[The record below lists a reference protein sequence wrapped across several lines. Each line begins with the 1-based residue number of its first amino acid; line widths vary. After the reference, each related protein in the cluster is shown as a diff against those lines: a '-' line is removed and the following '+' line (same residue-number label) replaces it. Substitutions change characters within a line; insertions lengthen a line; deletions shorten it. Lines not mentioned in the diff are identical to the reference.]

1 MRGISLGC
9 SYQFTKH
16 PMNTLK
22 LLFISALLLLVS
34 ACGGG
39 GGGGA
44 GGPVAST
51 NTFDIQAGWSRLIT
65 SGYTKTLTISG
76 SCAGTFV
83 ITESAATSGST
94 FENTAALSNNTVTNM
109 TLTNCTPASSIDTDV
124 TYCDSTY
131 GPLGYSVGGGDYAV
145 WSGTPALPTAAKVG
159 DITTVGSA
167 DRYTNNTKS
176 TSAGRQ
182 DATLVM
188 EADTATT
195 AIANLVIKY
204 YSAAPY
210 NRLDQTIQRRFKV
223 AADNSL
229 TLISVDVQF
238 ANGDQAHLIMN

>member
-1 MRGISLGC
+1 MRTI
-9 SYQFTKH
+9 
-16 PMNTLK
+16 K
-22 LLFISALLLLVS
+22 LLTLVMSVALT

-44 GGPVAST
+44 TGPVASS
-51 NTFDIQAGWSRLIT
+51 NTFDIQSGWTRLVST
-65 SGYTKTLTISG
+65 GYTKTLTISG

-94 FENTAALSNNTVTNM
+94 FENAAALSNNTVTNM
-109 TLTNCTPASSIDTDV
+109 TLTNCTPASTVDTEV
-124 TYCDSTY
+124 TYYDSNY
-131 GPLGYSVGGGDYAV
+131 RPLGYSAGGGDYAV
-145 WSGTPALPTAAKVG
+145 WSGIAALPTAAKVG
-159 DITTVGSA
+159 DIATVGSA
-167 DRYTNNTKS
+167 DRYTNSTKS

-188 EADTATT
+188 EADTATS

-210 NRLDQTIQRRFKV
+210 NRLDQTIQRRFRV